1 MIENNL
7 ARIADA
13 LEALV
18 HKLDHIGCAVAP
30 AVKAPPALDFEFPPA
45 PAAKEAPKAEVKVTP
60 ETYGAAGQ
68 APASAHTNS
77 IPVAGDA
84 QAPAPPAPVVKAA
97 PPAPVAKEAPPVVVE
112 TTSVMTAEELN
123 ASLVEQFKRLG
134 MKQEPIREVMKAMGA
149 NSVLDLKPEQ
159 YSELLDKVKAL

>member
-1 MIENNL
+1 VIENNL

-30 AVKAPPALDFEFPPA
+30 AVKAPPAPEVKAAA
-45 PAAKEAPKAEVKVTP
+45 PEVKAAK
-60 ETYGAAGQ
+60 
-68 APASAHTNS
+68 
-77 IPVAGDA
+77 
-84 QAPAPPAPVVKAA
+84 APPAPVVKAA

>member
-1 MIENNL
+1 VIENNL

-30 AVKAPPALDFEFPPA
+30 AVKVAAPEVKAAA
-45 PAAKEAPKAEVKVTP
+45 PEVKAAK
-60 ETYGAAGQ
+60 
-68 APASAHTNS
+68 
-77 IPVAGDA
+77 
-84 QAPAPPAPVVKAA
+84 APPAPVVKAAPPAPVAKEA

-134 MKQEPIREVMKAMGA
+134 EKQEPIREVMKAMGA

-159 YSELLDKVKAL
+159 YSELLDKVEAL